1 MQAYLHKAQGL
12 KDFKVASSVHNN
24 MCAVGTELFEGDCL
38 ACLVGKAHPC
48 LCVRKQMIQ
57 TLAQH
62 DRQDIK
68 HDLTIAG

>member
-1 MQAYLHKAQGL
+1 MQDHLHKAQGL

-24 MCAVGTELFEGDCL
+24 MRTMSAELRKGDSL
-38 ACLVGKAHPC
+38 ARLVGKAHPC
-48 LCVRKQMIQ
+48 ARVSKQMRQ
-57 TLAQH
+57 TAAQH